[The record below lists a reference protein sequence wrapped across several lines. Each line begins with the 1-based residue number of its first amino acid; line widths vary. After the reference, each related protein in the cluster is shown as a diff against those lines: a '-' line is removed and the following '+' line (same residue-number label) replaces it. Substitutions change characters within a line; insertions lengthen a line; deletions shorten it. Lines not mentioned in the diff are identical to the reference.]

1 LNPLALAIRYAFD
14 LVTLILFAKII
25 VSYFLNPFHPVRRT
39 LDSIV
44 DPFLDPIRRVLPQT
58 GMIDFSP
65 IVLYLL
71 IRIVRMILMSII

>member
-1 LNPLALAIRYAFD
+1 LNPLTRAIAYAFD
-14 LVTLILFAKII
+14 LVTIILFAKII

-44 DPFLDPIRRVLPQT
+44 DPFLDPIRRVIPQT

-65 IVLYLL
+65 IVLYLI
-71 IRIVRMILMSII
+71 IRVIRTILTSFI